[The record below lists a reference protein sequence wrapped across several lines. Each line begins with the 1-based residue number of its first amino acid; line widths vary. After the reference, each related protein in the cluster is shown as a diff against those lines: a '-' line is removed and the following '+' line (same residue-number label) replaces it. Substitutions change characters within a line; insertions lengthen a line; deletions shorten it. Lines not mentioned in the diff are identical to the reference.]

1 MEKLYCS
8 DSHCS
13 NSSKSFCSTSHNSK
27 SDKGKAT
34 SSHSSKPSQQK
45 ASALSKS
52 SYSTTGSTNTSYVS
66 VSERRKSPEHA
77 KLAARQ
83 AEERAQRQLKLLEQS
98 FDLERQRIKEEV
110 IVSRE
115 NATLVEHQNFLNEC
129 LPKEV
134 KGKSQSQTS
143 IGFDE
148 NLINKWVNSSRPQ
161 YSLIESDSVVSE
173 S

>member
-1 MEKLYCS
+1 MEKSYCS

-34 SSHSSKPSQQK
+34 SSHSSKPSQKK
-45 ASALSKS
+45 ASALSKF
-52 SYSTTGSTNTSYVS
+52 SYSTTGSTNTSYLS
-66 VSERRKSPEHA
+66 VSERRKSAEHA
-77 KLAARQ
+77 KLAAAKQ

-110 IVSRE
+110 IVSHE

-143 IGFDE
+143 NGFDE

-161 YSLIESDSVVSE
+161 YSLI
-173 S
+173 

>member
-1 MEKLYCS
+1 MEKSYCS

-13 NSSKSFCSTSHNSK
+13 NSSKSFCSTSQNSK

-34 SSHSSKPSQQK
+34 SSHSSKPSQKK
-45 ASALSKS
+45 ASALSKF
-52 SYSTTGSTNTSYVS
+52 SYSTTGSTNTLYLS
-66 VSERRKSPEHA
+66 VSERRKSAEHA

-110 IVSRE
+110 IVSHE

-143 IGFDE
+143 NGFDE

-161 YSLIESDSVVSE
+161 YSLI
-173 S
+173 